1 MSTSSACGAGQF
13 QDANRRCQP
22 CAAKCSTC
30 ISATSCSQCATGFTF
45 NGFDCVAAVAKLQ
58 KIDISILNVCRRENI
73 AIVSIRLNIIPNGL
87 SPIQR
92 SNFFLIV
99 PSSGDKVSFVNQ
111 WQPDSTTVMVAINY
125 AQFPLKSTAYLAINA
140 RQLASSYAS
149 IGYTADSNSFV
160 SASIST
166 NNANCPSSLVV
177 PASTSAV

>member
-1 MSTSSACGAGQF
+1 MDLPSIKIFVCQQVQPVELDSSKMLIEDVNHALLSVQLASVPLPAVNAPLDSLSMVST
-13 QDANRRCQP
+13 
-22 CAAKCSTC
+22 
-30 ISATSCSQCATGFTF
+30 
-45 NGFDCVAAVAKLQ
+45 VLLLL
-58 KIDISILNVCRRENI
+58 LNF
-73 AIVSIRLNIIPNGL
+73 IPNGL
-87 SPIQR
+87 SPLQR